1 MPLRRI
7 TCEQRP
13 TQTRKVVRNAHRRG
27 EKSEVFTFPD
37 SRSESFS
44 RISMTGVAQGVAK
57 KGRGFVYLVNLAEA
71 TSVDGPDVGES
82 SIVFGD
88 QKPLRRDYGDGRI
101 VHRSFSQGLGGRKL
115 SRDEGGS
122 KCGEEHNPPC
132 GRTKPY
138 LIVLHMVSFQSH
150 RELRYS
156 CETTFQTRH
165 NRLTWRVGALLRP
178 RCI

>member
-1 MPLRRI
+1 
-7 TCEQRP
+7 
-13 TQTRKVVRNAHRRG
+13 
-27 EKSEVFTFPD
+27 
-37 SRSESFS
+37 
-44 RISMTGVAQGVAK
+44 
-57 KGRGFVYLVNLAEA
+57 VYLVNLAEA

-115 SRDEGGS
+115 LRDEGGS
-122 KCGEEHNPPC
+122 KCGEEHTPV
-132 GRTKPY
+132 RTDET

-150 RELRYS
+150 WELRYS